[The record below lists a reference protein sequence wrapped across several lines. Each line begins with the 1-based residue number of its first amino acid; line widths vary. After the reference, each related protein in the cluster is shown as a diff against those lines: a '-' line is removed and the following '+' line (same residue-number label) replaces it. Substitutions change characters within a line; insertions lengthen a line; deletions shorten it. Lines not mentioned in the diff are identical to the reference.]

1 MIKRTRQRTP
11 VIVSKEDV
19 ERTLNTKEYEV
30 TTYLLNKLEEI
41 LRLSFPEN
49 ERIYYSW
56 HIASSIQNTEVMET
70 SKSMRPSNGLA
81 EQTVNKIIKQVQH
94 LTSMPF
100 ENDLRLK
107 DGLIIDMDAVI
118 KRISY
123 GFHIINSMLDD
134 IKKLYHYLLFMIVF
148 SFIYFNIILNVYII

>member
-1 MIKRTRQRTP
+1 RLGSIVEGEEFYKRNAIAHLSELVSSHYQRNYVLDFFPEYEINAVRKVIQDSQNQYKPDLTDVGYESLVIHALIMIKRTRQRTP

-56 HIASSIQNTEVMET
+56 HIAS
-70 SKSMRPSNGLA
+70 
-81 EQTVNKIIKQVQH
+81 
-94 LTSMPF
+94 
-100 ENDLRLK
+100 
-107 DGLIIDMDAVI
+107 
-118 KRISY
+118 
-123 GFHIINSMLDD
+123 
-134 IKKLYHYLLFMIVF
+134 
-148 SFIYFNIILNVYII
+148 